1 MITIEFPPKAGCR
14 VRHIW
19 LAPRPLLRSAAGFS
33 VYYNCASTRAWPG
46 FVREMKRK
54 LEVDISAG
62 GEAVVAAMG
71 QDARY
76 KLRRAQREG
85 GQTIRDADME
95 GFLGFYNEFATA
107 KNLPQMDGSHLGVY
121 WQHLIVTTMWIDNER
136 ASSHAWVISPEEKKA
151 SLLWASSCF
160 RQISGSQERNR
171 LSRAHLLHYLDDMT
185 TAAEAGCTTYD
196 FGYFGQLSEEM
207 EAVNR
212 FKSQFPCTSV
222 EVSTYTSLPLY
233 VWTKLRRHAVQ
244 S

>member
-1 MITIEFPPKAGCR
+1 MITIEFPQKAGCR

-19 LAPRPLLRSAAGFS
+19 LAPKPLLSSAAGFC
-33 VYYNCASTRAWPG
+33 VYYNCASTRSWPG
-46 FVREMKRK
+46 FVRERKRK
-54 LEVDISAG
+54 MAVDISAG

-85 GQTIRDADME
+85 GKAVKDTDMA
-95 GFLGFYNEFATA
+95 GFLGFYNDFAAA
-107 KNLPQMDGSHLGVY
+107 KKLPLMDGRHLEVY
-121 WQHLIVTTMWIDNER
+121 WPHMVVTTMWIDNER
-136 ASSHAWVISPEEKKA
+136 ASSHAWVISSEEKKA
-151 SLLWASSCF
+151 SLMWAPSCF

-171 LSRAHLLHYLDDMT
+171 LSRAHLLHYLDDMMI
-185 TAAEAGCTTYD
+185 AAEAGCTTYD

-212 FKSQFPCTSV
+212 FKSQFPCTHV
-222 EVSTYTSLPLY
+222 DVSTYTSLPLH
-233 VWTKLRRHAVQ
+233 VWKLLRRNTVR